1 MERCGSRPRRA
12 NMEQEGVLMIYRGYK
27 IIKAPHPIR
36 MQPSRMTYDVMR
48 GAEVLKANFAS
59 IDCAKFFIDTM
70 VRVGVWPDLGKEQ
83 ET

>member
-1 MERCGSRPRRA
+1 MQHC
-12 NMEQEGVLMIYRGYK
+12 GYK
-27 IIKAPHPIR
+27 IVKAPHPIR
-36 MQPSRMTYDVMR
+36 MQPSRTAYDIVR
-48 GAEVLKANFAS
+48 GDEVLKANFAS